1 MGIWVVAGG
10 DDLFC
15 GGVVFAPSCVLIQLW
30 MKCLCVGG

>member
-15 GGVVFAPSCVLIQLW
+15 GGGFFAPSCVLIQLW
-30 MKCLCVGG
+30 MKCVWGG